1 MRRLFAVLLLAMV
14 ACAPAIAERRWL
26 IQTDDNKIIGGT
38 DDDNVEAPDAAFATL
53 VADSVIRMAD
63 PPGADGVIQAGG
75 FWDGTT
81 YTPPAGLIPVIDPTT
96 DAGMVQ
102 VAAHKMMDTFDA
114 AIASLS
120 ARTRQAWPAAEHGE
134 GYRGYPLA
142 DHRGGAHRLERHAD
156 GSAEGK
162 VYGGMCASW
171 PDGVNGDVG
180 QYVDAMGTVRPVPY
194 RLQREVELG
203 GPGGGPVYAYR
214 WRRCLHRIRGR
225 HQRGRCAVIV

>member
-26 IQTDDNKIIGGT
+26 VQTDDNKIIGGT

-102 VAAHKMMDTFDA
+102 VAAHKMMDIFDG
-114 AIASLS
+114 AIELMRENPA
-120 ARTRQAWPAAEHGE
+120 AWPAANISQAIE
-134 GYRGYPLA
+134 GIHWQIIAAARVGLNGVRTA
-142 DHRGGAHRLERHAD
+142 ARRVKFME
-156 GSAEGK
+156 E
-162 VYGGMCASW
+162 CASW
-171 PDGVNGDVG
+171 PDGVNGDVA
-180 QYVDAMGTVRPVPY
+180 QYVDAMNGDSNGIDFNEKWSWVDPEDDPFTRH
-194 RLQREVELG
+194 EIDDAE
-203 GPGGGPVYAYR
+203 
-214 WRRCLHRIRGR
+214 HRIRGR
-225 HQRGRCAVIV
+225 N